1 MDKGLESGLR
11 SYFLHGLED
20 LCDLVNLVAANELLL
35 IVCLLLQGW
44 LRVFLV
50 RLDGLSEVLASLP
63 GDVVAR
69 EHLLAKLIARLLER
83 QLELL
88 KKDLVSLVARL

>member
-1 MDKGLESGLR
+1 MKNLG
-11 SYFLHGLED
+11 
-20 LCDLVNLVAANELLL
+20 DLVNLVTANELLL

-50 RLDGLSEVLASLP
+50 RLDGLPKVLASLP
-63 GDVVAR
+63 GHVVAR
-69 EHLLAKLIARLLER
+69 EYLLAKLIARLLER
-83 QLELL
+83 KLELL